1 MTTAKTVLKKKA
13 LKRGEEDMLKIVLRH
28 SKTMTQVGK
37 HNKHKRVGEE
47 GDNRG
52 EWQQEYK

>member
-1 MTTAKTVLKKKA
+1 
-13 LKRGEEDMLKIVLRH
+13 MLKIVLRH

-37 HNKHKRVGEE
+37 HNKHKSVGEE